1 MTANTS
7 DSRLLVDY
15 SDGYLGYL
23 IMETPG
29 AGFRYMSY
37 ERDEYEE
44 YSEYYK
50 TQREAIQAAVQDWR
64 ENGQGD
70 NWADWSKRMAKDA
83 EVNYASEEDK
93 VKEIANIIRSAGVS
107 LVDSEVQALSEA
119 LAARAVIITKK

>member
-50 TQREAIQAAVQDWR
+50 TQREAVQAAVQDWR

-70 NWADWSKRMAKDA
+70 NWDDWSKRMAKDA
-83 EVNYASEEDK
+83 EANYASEEDK
-93 VKEIANIIRSAGVS
+93 IKEIANIIRSVGVS
-107 LVDSEVQALSEA
+107 LIDSEVQALSEA
-119 LAARAVIITKK
+119 LAERAVIITKK